1 MLPTKIQI
9 LVLAPFSRFYRIYRR
24 YALNGKRRSRRRR
37 DVIGDF
43 GNLQIYRC
51 SVLDIIFFLL
61 KRTQPHLP
69 LVFFLLCP
77 PLDSLMFLF
86 FYPYLSAANTM
97 VPVGFSLFIATKA
110 A

>member
-1 MLPTKIQI
+1 MVGRSSGMLPTKIQI

-77 PLDSLMFLF
+77 PSI
-86 FYPYLSAANTM
+86 P
-97 VPVGFSLFIATKA
+97 
-110 A
+110 